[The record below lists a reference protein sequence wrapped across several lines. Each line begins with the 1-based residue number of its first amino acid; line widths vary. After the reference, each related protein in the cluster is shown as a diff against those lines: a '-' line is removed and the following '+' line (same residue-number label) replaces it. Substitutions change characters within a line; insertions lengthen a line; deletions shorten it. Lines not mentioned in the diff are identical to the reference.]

1 MLVGAAL
8 LAGCSTPTQ
17 PDSAIPSR
25 YVEAPTISAAAT
37 QKYGDA
43 AKAAYEEIA
52 AFVLDESLPEP
63 LLDPAHQQVTAAEL
77 TDGISGHLTPG
88 TAAGWDQ
95 LVGKALTGDAEA
107 RDSVHVL
114 RYYGLK
120 APNLKVPSSGS
131 IVQGQSITG
140 AEVDVVETTS
150 GVVPLEVSFEQTA
163 RLRYL
168 DGRSPYDGTL
178 TRQLSFVVLPAAT
191 VAVPATGATSAAP
204 TSAAP
209 TTTEPTT
216 TAPTTTAPTSGAAAS
231 PATGSPTSAPGTAT
245 GGPAVAYTRD
255 PAADWLIRNF
265 DGEVELDF
273 DAVPSGATAAPTG

>member
-120 APNLKVPSSGS
+120 APNLKVPSSGN

-178 TRQLSFVVLPAAT
+178 TRQLSFVLLPAAT

-204 TSAAP
+204 T
-209 TTTEPTT
+209 
-216 TAPTTTAPTSGAAAS
+216 TTAPTSGPAAS
-231 PATGSPTSAPGTAT
+231 PATGSPTSASGTAT